1 MDMMEQL
8 NAFWPIIL
16 MVVIFYFMLWRPQKK
31 QQKQRQEMLNSLKAG
46 VKIITAGGIYGTIV
60 SLHDEYLVI
69 RVADK
74 VEIKITRNAVNQVL
88 GKQERSEGKKSKK
101 AEKKADPKPVE
112 KGRKPNWPTQ
122 RRQNRK
128 LLNRHRLKQQLRLKK
143 RKLKNRRTRS
153 NTFEKP

>member
-1 MDMMEQL
+1 MNLHEQL
-8 NAFWPIIL
+8 TTFLPIIA
-16 MVVIFYFMLWRPQKK
+16 MFAIFYFMLWRPQKK

-88 GKQERSEGKKSKK
+88 GKQDRSEGKKSKK

-112 KGRKPNWPTQ
+112 KGAEAKQTDAKPAETQ
-122 RRQNRK
+122 AAEPAQAETAAPAEE
-128 LLNRHRLKQQLRLKK
+128 KK
-143 RKLKNRRTRS
+143 TEESQDAK
-153 NTFEKP
+153 

>member
-1 MDMMEQL
+1 MLEVNTVDMMEQL

-88 GKQERSEGKKSKK
+88 GKQDRSEGKKSKK
-101 AEKKADPKPVE
+101 AEKKADPKPLE
-112 KGRKPNWPTQ
+112 KGAEA
-122 RRQNRK
+122 
-128 LLNRHRLKQQLRLKK
+128 KQADATPAEPKAAEPAQAETAAPAEEKK
-143 RKLKNRRTRS
+143 TEESQDAK
-153 NTFEKP
+153 

>member
-88 GKQERSEGKKSKK
+88 GKQEPAPRHFWAGRFMAFLHGPAK
-101 AEKKADPKPVE
+101 AGPWGSMTKQTAE
-112 KGRKPNWPTQ
+112 
-122 RRQNRK
+122 RR
-128 LLNRHRLKQQLRLKK
+128 RL
-143 RKLKNRRTRS
+143 
-153 NTFEKP
+153 

>member
-1 MDMMEQL
+1 MLEVNTVDMMEQL

-46 VKIITAGGIYGTIV
+46 VKIITAVGIYGTIV

-88 GKQERSEGKKSKK
+88 GKQDRSEGKKSKK

-112 KGRKPNWPTQ
+112 KGAEA
-122 RRQNRK
+122 
-128 LLNRHRLKQQLRLKK
+128 KQADATPAEPKAAEPAQAETAAPAEEKK
-143 RKLKNRRTRS
+143 TEESQDAK
-153 NTFEKP
+153 